1 MIEGELC
8 AAASVRGFH
17 YPVPVTWMRRRDHN
31 IFANAISLLICG
43 VLAGIVVAA
52 AAFPAIAMAGLAA
65 KGGSDRF
72 AELPTSLNVPTP
84 PQITYIYASD
94 GKTLIGTFYD
104 ENRHDISLSDIP
116 QVMRDAIIAAEDQ
129 RFYEHNGVDVQGV
142 LRAFVANQQSE
153 DDSAQGASTLTMQYV
168 RQAITYSATSPKD
181 VLAATEQTPARKI
194 REMRLALGLEKQ
206 LTKDQILQNYLN
218 IAAFGHGAYGIYAA
232 SQVYFGKEPKDLTLP
247 EAALLAGLPKAP
259 STNDPTTDT
268 GKVKALERRSYVLD
282 QMVELGMISKAQGE
296 AADNS
301 ELKVTGAKTPRDCIA
316 TTVNHWGF
324 FCDFF
329 YRWWADQPE
338 FGRDAGERI
347 SKLKSGGYRIT
358 TTLDVAVQASAKK
371 NVEEQ
376 NPTGNRDAL
385 MIAAIEPG
393 TGYVRAMAANRNFS
407 LDTSQNQPSSD
418 ERKRALG
425 IKGTFPNTTNP
436 LMSGGGDIVGY
447 KSGST
452 FKIFTMLTALE
463 KGYPLDFTIVAKSP
477 YQSPIYPAGIGDT
490 GACPDRKHWC
500 PVNASPGF
508 MNGSRNMWTGFG
520 RSVNTYFIPLQE
532 KVGAENVIAMAK
544 RLGVHFR
551 SSKDQEVIGNN
562 GGHLFGP
569 FTIGV
574 TDTVPLELANA
585 YATVAAEGLYCEP
598 MPVVTML
605 DFFGQKVT
613 GVADPRCKQVV
624 EPDIARAAADAAH
637 CPVWDG
643 GGLHKCDGA
652 TAPSDTSRT
661 IAHPLIGKTGTADQN
676 WTGQLV
682 LSTKQLA
689 LAAVFADPDKA
700 EQPHE
705 YSKSAGLANRA
716 AINTMRDA
724 MAGKPSLP
732 FTPPPNKLAFGVK
745 VPIPNV
751 ACKSVRDATAQL
763 KAAGFDVFVDSGQ
776 KVPSPCPADSVAT
789 TDPTGS
795 TSKGSSVTLL
805 LSDGTGVTPGGGGP
819 GGGGPGGGGG
829 GGGGGPG

>member
-1 MIEGELC
+1 MRPRASPSSITLC
-8 AAASVRGFH
+8 
-17 YPVPVTWMRRRDHN
+17 PVTWMRKRDHN
-31 IFANAISLLICG
+31 ILANATSLLICG

-65 KGGSDRF
+65 KGGADEF

-94 GKTLIGTFYD
+94 GKTLVATFYD
-104 ENRHDISLSDIP
+104 ENRHDIPLSEIP

-142 LRAFVANQQSE
+142 LRAFVANQQS
-153 DDSAQGASTLTMQYV
+153 DDTQGASTLTMQYV

-181 VLAATEQTPARKI
+181 VLSATEQTPGRKI

-259 STNDPTTDT
+259 STNDPTTET
-268 GKVKALERRSYVLD
+268 GRTEALARRSYVLS
-282 QMVELGMISKAQGE
+282 QMVGLGMISKEQGE
-296 AADNS
+296 LADQT
-301 ELKVTGAKTPRDCIA
+301 ELKVTGARTPRDCVA
-316 TTVNHWGF
+316 TAVNHWGF

-347 SKLKSGGYRIT
+347 GKLKSGGYRIT
-358 TTLDVAVQASAKK
+358 TTLDVAIQDSAHR
-371 NVEEQ
+371 NVEQ
-376 NPTGNRDAL
+376 QLPTGNRDAL
-385 MIAAIEPG
+385 MLTSIEPG
-393 TGYVRAMAANRNFS
+393 TGYVRAMAANRTYS

-436 LMSGGGDIVGY
+436 LLSGGGDIVGY
-447 KSGST
+447 KAGST

-463 KGYPLDFTIVAKSP
+463 KGYPLDFTIVARSP
-477 YQSPIYPAGIGDT
+477 YQSPIYPAGIGDA
-490 GACPDRKHWC
+490 GACPDRRHWC
-500 PVNASPGF
+500 PVNANPGF
-508 MNGSRNMWTGFG
+508 MNGPRNMWTGFG

-544 RLGVHFR
+544 RLGIHFR
-551 SSKDQEVIGNN
+551 SGKDQEVINNN

-605 DFFGQKVT
+605 DFFGQKVPD
-613 GVADPRCKQVV
+613 VADPRCKQVV
-624 EPDIARAAADAAH
+624 APEVARAASDAMR
-637 CPVWDG
+637 CPVFDT
-643 GGLHKCDGA
+643 GGLHKCDSG
-652 TAPSDTSRT
+652 TAPPDTART
-661 IAHPLIGKTGTADQN
+661 IGHPLIGKTGTSDKN
-676 WTGQLV
+676 WTGNLI
-682 LSTKQLA
+682 LSTKQLTV
-689 LAAVFADPDKA
+689 AATFADPDKA
-700 EQPHE
+700 EQAHE
-705 YSKSAGLANRA
+705 YSRSATLAIRA
-716 AINTMRDA
+716 ATFTMRDA
-724 MAGKPSLP
+724 MAGKPSIQFAL
-732 FTPPPNKLAFGVK
+732 PPNNLAFGVK

-751 ACKSVRDATAQL
+751 ACKSVGEATAAL
-763 KAAGFDVFVDSGQ
+763 KAKGFEVFVDNSR
-776 KVPSPCPADSVAT
+776 KVPSPCPANSVAT

-795 TSKGSSVTLL
+795 TSKNSSVSVL
-805 LSDGTGVTPGGGGP
+805 LSDGTGAAPPSPPGP
-819 GGGGPGGGGG
+819 GG
-829 GGGGGPG
+829 